1 MKVLWGFAPLQQD
14 NLAIKGMFKS
24 IRQFSPDTKNISVGC
39 VVSESDSYLSTAF
52 DVPAKERYSTYPK
65 KLILG
70 ELKKANAL
78 VDDNRI
84 QVVQQKGFTT
94 TKAVDRLL
102 EVAKSQKAD
111 LLALFTH
118 NKTGLKRFF
127 LGSFAET
134 AIHRS
139 PIDLLIV
146 NPKSEIPQNIKNIIF
161 ASDFSDRSKK
171 DLEQVLELCESLG
184 ARLTVFHAAEV
195 TYSWS
200 PDEDNSEILAYRK
213 KTDRMAQWVREACQK
228 KGVSCEVILKSEF
241 KPTSELILKAAQKV
255 KAQLIIV
262 SAETGP
268 AAALMGGS
276 VTRQIVRNGKYPVLV
291 IKRRKGK
298 RS

>member
-1 MKVLWGFAPLQQD
+1 MKILWGFAPLQQD
-14 NLAIKGMFKS
+14 NSAIKGMFKS
-24 IRQFSPDTKNISVGC
+24 IRQFSSNAKDISVGC
-39 VVSESDSYLSTAF
+39 VVSESDSYLSTAY
-52 DVPAKERYSTYPK
+52 DIPANERFSTYPK
-65 KLILG
+65 KLMLG
-70 ELKKANAL
+70 ELKKASAA
-78 VDDNRI
+78 VEENRVY
-84 QVVQQKGFTT
+84 VVQQKGFTT

-102 EVAKSQKAD
+102 ELAETQKAE

-139 PIDLLIV
+139 QIDLLIV
-146 NPKSEIPQNIKNIIF
+146 NPKSEIPANIKNILF
-161 ASDFSDRSKK
+161 ASDFSERSKK
-171 DLEQVLELCESLG
+171 DLEHVLKVCKSLD
-184 ARLTVFHAAEV
+184 AQLTVFHAAEV

-200 PDEDNSEILAYRK
+200 LDESNPEIVAYRK
-213 KTDRMAQWVREACQK
+213 KTDRMAQWIRDTCAK
-228 KGVSCEVILKSEF
+228 SGVPCEVVLKSEF
-241 KPTSELILKAAQKV
+241 KSTSELVLKTAQKV
-255 KAQLIIV
+255 KAHLLIV

>member
-14 NLAIKGMFKS
+14 SSAIKGMFKCV
-24 IRQFSPDTKNISVGC
+24 RQFSPVGKNISVGC

-52 DVPAKERYSTYPK
+52 DVPAHERFSSYPQRM
-65 KLILG
+65 IAG
-70 ELKKANAL
+70 ELKKANAAI
-78 VDDNRI
+78 DDKSVH
-84 QVVQQKGFTT
+84 VVQQKGFST

-102 EVAKSQKAD
+102 ELAKSQKAE

-146 NPKSEIPQNIKNIIF
+146 NPKSEIPQNIKNVLF
-161 ASDFSDRSKK
+161 ASDFSERSKK
-171 DLEQVLELCESLG
+171 DLEQVLELCKSLG
-184 ARLTVFHAAEV
+184 AKLTVFHAAEV

-213 KTDRMAQWVREACQK
+213 KTDRMAQWIQEVSNK
-228 KGVSCEVILKSEF
+228 KKVSCEVLLKSEF
-241 KPTSELILKAAQKV
+241 KPTSELILKAAQKI
-255 KAQLIIV
+255 KAHLIVV

-268 AAALMGGS
+268 TAALMGGS